1 MALSRNQANTVKALK
16 EMVEQGQPVCR
27 ETLALAHREGYF
39 HLKDAD
45 SSVVSDYVAKNL
57 KSQNFIAALGFDCQ
71 AIKQHLGDEILR
83 NLRGE
88 NPIFEKNLD
97 IYLDSLKIAARLAFE
112 EKSTVTIRDDYSGR
126 SDEDLQYF
134 IDHGKW
140 RE

>member
-1 MALSRNQANTVKALK
+1 MPKNFSFDWYRKRGRVNQPRTNIESGTANGGT
-16 EMVEQGQPVCR
+16 
-27 ETLALAHREGYF
+27 
-39 HLKDAD
+39 
-45 SSVVSDYVAKNL
+45 S
-57 KSQNFIAALGFDCQ
+57 
-71 AIKQHLGDEILR
+71 
-83 NLRGE
+83 

>member
-1 MALSRNQANTVKALK
+1 MSQRISR
-16 EMVEQGQPVCR
+16 
-27 ETLALAHREGYF
+27 
-39 HLKDAD
+39 
-45 SSVVSDYVAKNL
+45 
-57 KSQNFIAALGFDCQ
+57 SQNFIAALGFDCQ